1 MSAWHRLADELL
13 ASPHKWFDTP
23 TSIQLDTFLRGY
35 AAVDANL
42 TPVLNALDDALRKQR
57 GCRIAAPAGALVYA
71 TEPDIRTG
79 YAVLAKSFQ
88 NCAGLS
94 EPAVESSIHSIT
106 ALLPALA
113 STSGPV
119 ASWQI
124 RELRSFFHGAFR
136 GLHDLGV
143 DTSADDERMRDY
155 DHWMR
160 QRFSLSGRWD
170 RVIEVLDMGKGKSVP
185 FFVRT
190 FQTFLRERG
199 ELVVQ

>member
-1 MSAWHRLADELL
+1 MQSLAYLRLLVFL
-13 ASPHKWFDTP
+13 GISWYFLP
-23 TSIQLDTFLRGY
+23 TVPL
-35 AAVDANL
+35 
-42 TPVLNALDDALRKQR
+42 
-57 GCRIAAPAGALVYA
+57 GALC
-71 TEPDIRTG
+71 
-79 YAVLAKSFQ
+79 
-88 NCAGLS
+88 CAR
-94 EPAVESSIHSIT
+94 SIT

-155 DHWMR
+155 DHWVR

-170 RVIEVLDMGKGKSVP
+170 RVI
-185 FFVRT
+185 
-190 FQTFLRERG
+190 
-199 ELVVQ
+199 